1 MKVGEIYK
9 FDYING
15 HTRDLNR
22 RFCVYMCEDFIVHP
36 NGATVENHKVLMF
49 GESNPR
55 TIDGHLLRWMREVE
69 QC

>member
-1 MKVGEIYK
+1 MKVGDVYK

-22 RFCVYMCEDFIVHP
+22 RFCVYMGEVFIHRSD
-36 NGATVENHKVLMF
+36 GATIENHKVLMF

-55 TIDGHLLRWMREVE
+55 TIDRTLLRWLREVE
-69 QC
+69 